1 MIKKGEMT
9 MYGNEAIIY
18 MNQFESFVKQ
28 ERVIKEDERVNK
40 KEYEA
45 FVEEHC
51 MGSFLQSVDWGAVKE
66 GWISRQVVTR
76 GKDGN
81 INASMQ
87 VLIKKIPYLNISY
100 MYAPRGPVCDFADE
114 DGLRELMKEVD
125 KLQKRYHAFAFKTD
139 PCIEEGDR
147 VAIENLKKVGF
158 EYLITKDG
166 YDTIQCRSNYVLD
179 LAGKSCE
186 ELYAAFRKKH
196 RYNIRVAERKGVEC
210 SFFGIEKVEDFY
222 QLMIETGERDGFKIR
237 SKEYYARLIRKL
249 GNKAKLCMCYYE
261 GMPVS
266 GALIINY
273 GGRMSYLYGAS
284 SNNHRE
290 VMANYLMHWT
300 IIKHCKELGCSIYD
314 FMGIPYYYDKDHK
327 NYGVYRF
334 KKGFSGR
341 VVNYAGEFEKV
352 YYPLIGRMILKVM
365 NLLGYKL

>member
-1 MIKKGEMT
+1 MI
-9 MYGNEAIIY
+9 MYGNEAILY
-18 MNQFESFVKQ
+18 MNKFESFVKQ
-28 ERVIKEDERVNK
+28 GRVIKEDERVNK

-51 MGSFLQSVDWGAVKE
+51 MGSFLQSVGWGAVKE

-76 GKDGN
+76 AKDGN

-179 LAGKSCE
+179 LEGKSCE

-196 RYNIRVAERKGVEC
+196 RYNIRVAERKGVKC
-210 SFFGIEKVEDFY
+210 DFYGAEKVVDFY
-222 QLMIETGERDGFKIR
+222 QLMVETGERDGFQVR
-237 SKEYYARLIRKL
+237 SREYFTKLLTKL
-249 GNKAKLCMCYYE
+249 GKKAKLCMCYYE
-261 GMPVS
+261 GVPVS

-284 SNNHRE
+284 SNHHRE

-314 FMGIPYYYDKDHK
+314 FMGIPYYYDKEHR

-334 KKGFSGR
+334 KKGFNGR

-352 YYPLIGRMILKVM
+352 YYPVMGGLILKVM